1 MFFVIQKKHKSA
13 SDTLENGVINK
24 STENEAKHQF
34 HAFMSTYAYG
44 QDQTCDYLACS
55 VENDEDGVLM
65 KEIDDRRPVTN
76 QEEVI
81 EG

>member
-1 MFFVIQKKHKSA
+1 MYFVIQKKHKSTN
-13 SDTLENGVINK
+13 DTWENGVINK
-24 STENEAKHQF
+24 NTENEAKHQF

-44 QDQTCDYLACS
+44 QDGNFDYLACS
-55 VENDEDGVLM
+55 VENDEGGELM
-65 KEIDDRRPVTN
+65 REIDDRRPVTN